1 MSHSEFLQS
10 RVSAHGPW
18 IQDRTSDFN
27 PKLKP
32 VMHFEA
38 ASQPAELPP
47 LTRRAC
53 ASPGAGLCNGPLR
66 CAASQEL
73 LQVNALRGVKTK
85 EPDAVGRQTAA
96 VATAAEG
103 LAGGRDNPE
112 ANAIRKLELI
122 RRGF

>member
-53 ASPGAGLCNGPLR
+53 ASPGAGLCRGFFRGCVFL
-66 CAASQEL
+66 CALSCRL
-73 LQVNALRGVKTK
+73 LVVLGRLQVFWLFVLCIGDIYCFAGV
-85 EPDAVGRQTAA
+85 V
-96 VATAAEG
+96 
-103 LAGGRDNPE
+103 L
-112 ANAIRKLELI
+112 
-122 RRGF
+122 FS